1 MALQNYGDTLLLD
14 AIKNKATRLKL
25 TGRIFNSS
33 NVPQGDITDANV
45 EPNYIELSYLN
56 ETGSPNYRLKI
67 LADGTNIADRQFE
80 ITPPGTNYIRIE
92 GIEIF
97 NPNNMSEGAYI
108 SADFSSAYTFPT
120 TGTFTLTELILT
132 LT

>member
-1 MALQNYGDTLLLD
+1 MPLQNYGKTQLLD
-14 AIKNKATRLKL
+14 ALKTKALRLKL

-45 EPNYIELSYLN
+45 EPNHITLDYLN

-67 LADGTNIADRQFE
+67 NTTSNLSSRQFL

-92 GIEIF
+92 GIEVF
-97 NPNNMSEGAYI
+97 NPNNPSEGAYI
-108 SADFSSAYTFPT
+108 AADFSSAYTFPT
-120 TGTFTLTELILT
+120 TGTFTLTDFILT
-132 LT
+132 LS

>member
-1 MALQNYGDTLLLD
+1 MPLQNYGNTELLNALKD
-14 AIKNKATRLKL
+14 KALRVKL

-45 EPNYIELSYLN
+45 EPNYIEITYLN
-56 ETGSPNYRLKI
+56 ETGAPNYRLKMNTTSN
-67 LADGTNIADRQFE
+67 LASRQFE

-92 GIEIF
+92 GIQVF

-108 SADFSSAYTFPT
+108 DADFASAYTFPT
-120 TGTFTLTELILT
+120 TGTFTLTDFILT
-132 LT
+132 LS